1 MTFCDRKRKNGSL
14 NVYMI
19 FFKMEITFTS
29 EIINRIDA
37 IIGGVREREWAG
49 ASPASLPA
57 PSLAPR
63 PWHSEGRR

>member
-1 MTFCDRKRKNGSL
+1 
-14 NVYMI
+14 MI

-37 IIGGVREREWAG
+37 IIGGVREKEWAG
-49 ASPASLPA
+49 ASPGSLPA